1 MTRPAD
7 PPIFPP
13 AVGTYSS
20 YLVETFV
27 TLVVVCGLAF
37 VVLYGARRL
46 GVGQPSG
53 AARLVGRLPLDA
65 RRAVYLVKIGAK
77 VLVVG
82 ASEAGLTKLG
92 EMDEAE
98 VPKEEP
104 AKTTDFGAVLARALG
119 RRDKDGAKKGGADEE

>member
-1 MTRPAD
+1 MTPPAD
-7 PPIFPP
+7 APIFPA
-13 AVGTYSS
+13 AVGPYSS

-46 GVGQPSG
+46 GIGQPSG

-92 EMDEAE
+92 ELDEADL
-98 VPKEEP
+98 PKEEP
-104 AKTTDFGAVLARALG
+104 PKTTNFGDVLALAMG
-119 RRDKDGAKKGGADEE
+119 RKQKKAKADDE

>member
-1 MTRPAD
+1 MTGQFV
-7 PPIFPP
+7 PPIFPA
-13 AVGTYSS
+13 AVGPYSS

-46 GVGQPSG
+46 GIGQPSG

-65 RRAVYLVKIGAK
+65 RRAIYLVKVGAK

-82 ASEAGLTKLG
+82 ASEAGLTKLA

-98 VPKEEP
+98 LPKEEP
-104 AKTTDFGAVLARALG
+104 AKTTDFGAVLARAMG
-119 RRDKDGAKKGGADEE
+119 KKKKEGPSDDA

>member
-1 MTRPAD
+1 MGP
-7 PPIFPP
+7 
-13 AVGTYSS
+13 YSS

-65 RRAVYLVKIGAK
+65 RRAIYLVKIGAK

-98 VPKEEP
+98 LPKEEVP
-104 AKTTDFGAVLARALG
+104 KPTDFSEVLARAMG
-119 RRDKDGAKKGGADEE
+119 KKKKDAPHVE

>member
-1 MTRPAD
+1 MTGSVDA
-7 PPIFPP
+7 PIFPA
-13 AVGTYSS
+13 AVGPYSS

-46 GVGQPSG
+46 GIGQPSG

-65 RRAVYLVKIGAK
+65 RRAVYLVKVGAK

-92 EMDEAE
+92 EMDEADLPKEE
-98 VPKEEP
+98 VPKP
-104 AKTTDFGAVLARALG
+104 TDFGDVLARVMG
-119 RRDKDGAKKGGADEE
+119 RKKKDASHGE